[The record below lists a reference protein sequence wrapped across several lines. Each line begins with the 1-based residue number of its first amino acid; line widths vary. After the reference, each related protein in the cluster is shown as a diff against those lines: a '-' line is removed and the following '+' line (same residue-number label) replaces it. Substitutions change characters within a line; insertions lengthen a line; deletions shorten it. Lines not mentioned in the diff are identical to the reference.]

1 MDLDFILSD
10 FQKMIGCHA
19 DNIIIGLSS
28 RKCEVLVAGEG
39 PATHAKFGG
48 VVKDLQSEL
57 RTIRKS
63 SLKHLILSR
72 LRECR
77 RIIPFGKLRSWAS
90 DVMRAKSGGVPGKAL
105 TYATAAKC
113 ARLRRRLSRLFH
125 LARASHA
132 FTQRLNALQHP
143 ELARLQQDLMRIR
156 LQLTVRLKQTRQEE
170 SDDDTGHLSQNP
182 SHFSSR
188 FEYLG
193 QPVAS
198 GLTHEKISSR
208 LESLT
213 QNMSDLIVVL
223 SNETTGLSKFI
234 DAEEPFEREQLQTL
248 VQRSLNSF
256 CNFYSTSV
264 AVDVGSAK
272 EAASLAQLSRTD
284 EELDDTSQSDTE
296 CMMDA
301 FDVFD
306 SFIDQN
312 PSPPRPFELSG
323 TSSASSSPP
332 PSPPP
337 SSPSSIDGKRE
348 ESDAPMEESVAGVV
362 KVDSGN
368 NGVVDETGAETD
380 EPPNP
385 DSHPPV
391 FSITAETF
399 HSTPAKAPSVGTA
412 EPIDEA
418 AEVSAVGEEEEE
430 DGEEEEEEE
439 EEEHEEGEIVDDEN
453 MHHDVESM
461 EEDEVVGDIDQTE
474 QAIMREWAPETRN
487 KLRPKVP
494 YTTAVQKALDD
505 ATKSC
510 QRELSTMV
518 ALGVSSHPS
527 KSRPTEAHSAYLSP
541 SVDRDIRGTVALVQT
556 IFSKEMNSMLDKST
570 SSTSPSMGPVGQPSF

>member
-28 RKCEVLVAGEG
+28 RKCEDIASSAMCELSSRCDEIAAFYSNCKNWDSFNSITQISESFLASCGDASSPYQSVDPLESKLDVSNIVREVNCLTSDRLLQLLVAGEG

-368 NGVVDETGAETD
+368 NGYVRDAPPRHLDLVDCRFF
-380 EPPNP
+380 P
-385 DSHPPV
+385 
-391 FSITAETF
+391 
-399 HSTPAKAPSVGTA
+399 
-412 EPIDEA
+412 
-418 AEVSAVGEEEEE
+418 
-430 DGEEEEEEE
+430 
-439 EEEHEEGEIVDDEN
+439 
-453 MHHDVESM
+453 
-461 EEDEVVGDIDQTE
+461 
-474 QAIMREWAPETRN
+474 
-487 KLRPKVP
+487 
-494 YTTAVQKALDD
+494 
-505 ATKSC
+505 
-510 QRELSTMV
+510 
-518 ALGVSSHPS
+518 
-527 KSRPTEAHSAYLSP
+527 
-541 SVDRDIRGTVALVQT
+541 
-556 IFSKEMNSMLDKST
+556 FSKINS
-570 SSTSPSMGPVGQPSF
+570 